1 MCRWLYRS
9 YFRWPELG
17 LSLPLSSL
25 RWPEFDFAYLR
36 TGTWWWWSQ
45 PSPLRWLEFSI
56 DEILWSLAT
65 AVESVAL
72 VSMLCYFFL
81 FCGCTL

>member
-1 MCRWLYRS
+1 MCRWWVYWHPS

-17 LSLPLSSL
+17 ISLPTSSF
-25 RWPEFDFAYLR
+25 RWPDLDFSWR
-36 TGTWWWWSQ
+36 WSQ
-45 PSPLRWLEFSI
+45 PSLRWLEFSI
-56 DEILWSLAT
+56 DEVLWSLVT

-72 VSMLCYFFL
+72 VTMLCYFFI

>member
-1 MCRWLYRS
+1 MCRWLYPS

-17 LSLPLSSL
+17 LSLPLSSF
-25 RWPEFDFAYLR
+25 RWPDFDFSSYLR
-36 TGTWWWWSQ
+36 TGAC
-45 PSPLRWLEFSI
+45 PLRWLEFSI

-72 VSMLCYFFL
+72 VAMLCYFFL